1 MYSLIMETRLYID
14 YLCYYGDIQR
24 LSFQVDKWYV
34 VLHGQLR
41 LIRDSNPDK
50 MLHIGESFGVSV
62 SLKVLPHRGRLVTA
76 TKDCQVI
83 TSCLLLPTSCL
94 LLPTSCLLL
103 PISFIINYFLF
114 VINYFLFILNV
125 TVISAHSSNR

>member
-1 MYSLIMETRLYID
+1 MYSLTMETRLYIV
-14 YLCYYGDIQR
+14 YLCYHGDIQR
-24 LSFQVDKWYV
+24 LPFQVDKWYV

-50 MLHIGESFGVSV
+50 ILHIGESFGVSV

-83 TSCLLLPTSCL
+83 TSCLLLTTSCLLLTTSCLLLPTSCL

-103 PISFIINYFLF
+103 TTYYLLPVYYYLLP
-114 VINYFLFILNV
+114 VYY
-125 TVISAHSSNR
+125 